1 MSRLWI
7 LNETLFFNFAKS
19 DSYDSRADAYPL
31 ESTCVC
37 MRCLNTCTLL
47 FGIDADRSD
56 QILVGRLDEI
66 YTFHILFVALL
77 VKISI
82 EKFLDDTFV
91 FATSRN
97 V

>member
-1 MSRLWI
+1 MGR
-7 LNETLFFNFAKS
+7 
-19 DSYDSRADAYPL
+19 
-31 ESTCVC
+31 
-37 MRCLNTCTLL
+37 
-47 FGIDADRSD
+47 IDADRSD

-66 YTFHILFVALL
+66 YKFHILFVALL